1 MTETE
6 QILDRLHACEAA
18 LDAQRGYIKALE
30 YGLRTL
36 MVTHPTPSRLDI
48 AWRHLLPKIAD
59 THAAADSAIFTSAFQ
74 QALVL
79 IGKQIEDAAA
89 DRWNAQ

>member
-1 MTETE
+1 MSDTE
-6 QILDRLHACEAA
+6 QILDRLQACETV

-36 MVTHPTPSRLDI
+36 MVTHPAPDRLES
-48 AWRHLLPKIAD
+48 AWKHLLPGIAD
-59 THAAADSAIFTSAFQ
+59 THAAADNAMFTAAFQ

-79 IGKQIEDAAA
+79 IGQQIEVG
-89 DRWNAQ
+89 RSSS